1 MLSLRAAGVELCP
14 GGDELAQVV
23 GAKDGGVTGQVVKVV
38 HDHGHE
44 QVQHD
49 EAAEEDEGDK
59 VDVGHI
65 WPARLVWVQQFAYA
79 EKRVNTVKN
88 VN

>member
-1 MLSLRAAGVELCP
+1 MMCLRATRVELCP

-23 GAKDGGVTGQVVKVV
+23 GAEDGGIPRQVVKVV

-65 WPARLVWVQQFAYA
+65 
-79 EKRVNTVKN
+79 
-88 VN
+88 